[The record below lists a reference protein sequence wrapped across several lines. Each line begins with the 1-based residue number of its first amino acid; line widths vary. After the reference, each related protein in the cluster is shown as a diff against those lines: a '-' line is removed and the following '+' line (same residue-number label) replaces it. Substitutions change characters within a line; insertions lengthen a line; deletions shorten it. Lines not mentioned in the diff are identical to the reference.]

1 MIIRRSSFG
10 AALAAALI
18 SSATPW
24 AHAIG
29 VRPSV
34 PVIKMQTPS
43 GPARAPKRQ
52 GAGQRGRAVSQRCS
66 VAEGKRRAAR
76 RRGVR
81 RHKAR
86 LRSRA

>member
-1 MIIRRSSFG
+1 MNLRLSGFG

-18 SSATPW
+18 SSATPA
-24 AHAIG
+24 AHS
-29 VRPSV
+29 VRLLPSV
-34 PVIKMQTPS
+34 PIIKMQTPS
-43 GPARAPKRQ
+43 GLAKVPKRQ

-86 LRSRA
+86 LRGRA